1 MEKITKLIIVFAL
14 SLSTIT
20 IVFGYILLNMQNTL
34 IAFIEEAKTDLVT
47 EQQRE
52 EQSLPQLP
60 SLPSQ
65 SREDIKNT
73 SQNTM
78 TSLQTNNETSTLPSS
93 ISSPTIN
100 PQDRI
105 GIFPSDFIQIALVPD
120 ISLVIS
126 VILRTMI
133 ISSLVFIIIK
143 WLGGK
148 GMSQLSPFALII
160 LIGLGSAVG
169 DPMIYK
175 DMSIPQAMA
184 AVIVVVIF
192 FKIIDFLTSK
202 FNRFKKFV
210 EPKPIL
216 LINGGIVDEDGL
228 KKAKIDRKD
237 FEAQMRLKG
246 ISTASEIKTSYLESN
261 GQISFIIK
269 K

>member
-1 MEKITKLIIVFAL
+1 M
-14 SLSTIT
+14 SLATIT

-34 IAFIEEAKTDLVT
+34 IALNEEGKTDLVT
-47 EQQRE
+47 IKQTG
-52 EQSLPQLP
+52 EQSLPQLL
-60 SLPSQ
+60 SIPSQ
-65 SREDIKNT
+65 TREDIKNT
-73 SQNTM
+73 SPNTL
-78 TSLQTNNETSTLPSS
+78 TLLQKNNETSTLNSS
-93 ISSPTIN
+93 INSTTSTQ
-100 PQDRI
+100 QDRVR
-105 GIFPSDFIQIALVPD
+105 IFPFDFIQSALVPD

-133 ISSLVFIIIK
+133 ISTLVFVIIK

-148 GMSQLSPFALII
+148 GLSQLSPFALII
-160 LIGLGSAVG
+160 IIGLGSAVG

-184 AVIVVVIF
+184 AVIIVVIF

-210 EPKPIL
+210 EPKPIRL
-216 LINGGIVDEDGL
+216 VEGGILDEDGL
-228 KKAKIDRKD
+228 KKAKIDSKE

-246 ISTASEIKTSYLESN
+246 IDTASEIKTSYLESN